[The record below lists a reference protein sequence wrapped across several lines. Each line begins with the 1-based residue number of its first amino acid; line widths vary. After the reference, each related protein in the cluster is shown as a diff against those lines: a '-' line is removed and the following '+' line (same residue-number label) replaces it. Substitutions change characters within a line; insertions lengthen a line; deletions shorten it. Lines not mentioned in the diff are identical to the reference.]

1 MSVSMNS
8 TGSGGSE
15 DEEEE
20 DEDTESVHDDDEED
34 VDEINHTDRHK
45 EVVCLEEEMEE
56 VSPEEDLEVGREVCV
71 LELQKEDPVE
81 FTEYRNCAGICLL

>member
-1 MSVSMNS
+1 MRLGVL
-8 TGSGGSE
+8 SGVPADDDYGFT
-15 DEEEE
+15 DEE
-20 DEDTESVHDDDEED
+20 TG
-34 VDEINHTDRHK
+34 
-45 EVVCLEEEMEE
+45 EVSLEEEMEE